1 MKVISFIGSLC
12 LCLSLGA
19 KQLDLKMVS
28 EDSNWIMHL
37 DFESMRSSEIG
48 TFMED
53 SLEKIPEMEKKMK
66 DVQDK
71 FGIDLR
77 SLSNLTVFGNG
88 ERHKG
93 IGILEGGVDPV
104 VVSKVTRE
112 REYIEETKAGK
123 KTIFSTNKGKR
134 PMAFSVLKKG
144 KIIFG
149 PDSDYVSEGILLA
162 NRKADGSK
170 GHSLLV
176 ELTNSIS
183 DPGFLLFAD
192 VEQIT
197 GYTDLN
203 SKMSFM
209 ADKVDSCGLIIGDH
223 ESSVKMV
230 AFIKAESEEAAINME
245 NMIKG
250 GLAMMDM
257 KVAKDE
263 RMAEIFEGSTVL
275 RDKSLIKVDVNLSI
289 IAIIDLIKK
298 EMKKKV

>member
-1 MKVISFIGSLC
+1 MKIFNLILSLC
-12 LCLSLGA
+12 FCLSLGA

-53 SLEKIPEMEKKMK
+53 SLEKIPEMDKKMK

-134 PMAFSVLKKG
+134 PIAFSVLKKG

-162 NRKADGSK
+162 NRKGDGSK
-170 GHSLLV
+170 GHSLLLK
-176 ELTNSIS
+176 LTNSIS

-209 ADKVDSCGLIIGDH
+209 ADKVDSCGLVIGDH
-223 ESSVKMV
+223 EGSVKMV
-230 AFIKAESEEAAINME
+230 VFIKADSEEAAINME

-263 RMAEIFEGSTVL
+263 RMAKVFEGSTVL
-275 RDKSLIKVDVNLSI
+275 RDKSLIKADVNLSI
-289 IAIIDLIKK
+289 LAIIDLIKK

>member
-1 MKVISFIGSLC
+1 MKIFNLILSLC
-12 LCLSLGA
+12 FCLSLGA

-53 SLEKIPEMEKKMK
+53 SLEKIPEMDKKMK

-134 PMAFSVLKKG
+134 PIAFSVLKKG

-162 NRKADGSK
+162 NRKGDGSK
-170 GHSLLV
+170 GHSLL
-176 ELTNSIS
+176 LKLSNSIS

-209 ADKVDSCGLIIGDH
+209 ADKVDSCGLVLGDH
-223 ESSVKMV
+223 EGSVKMV
-230 AFIKAESEEAAINME
+230 AFIKADSEEAAINME

-263 RMAEIFEGSTVL
+263 RMAEVFEGSTVL

-289 IAIIDLIKK
+289 LAIIDLIKK

>member
-1 MKVISFIGSLC
+1 M
-12 LCLSLGA
+12 
-19 KQLDLKMVS
+19 
-28 EDSNWIMHL
+28 
-37 DFESMRSSEIG
+37 
-48 TFMED
+48 
-53 SLEKIPEMEKKMK
+53 
-66 DVQDK
+66 
-71 FGIDLR
+71 
-77 SLSNLTVFGNG
+77 
-88 ERHKG
+88 
-93 IGILEGGVDPV
+93 
-104 VVSKVTRE
+104 
-112 REYIEETKAGK
+112 
-123 KTIFSTNKGKR
+123 
-134 PMAFSVLKKG
+134 
-144 KIIFG
+144 
-149 PDSDYVSEGILLA
+149 
-162 NRKADGSK
+162 
-170 GHSLLV
+170 
-176 ELTNSIS
+176 TNSIS

-209 ADKVDSCGLIIGDH
+209 ADKVDLCGLVIGDH

>member
-1 MKVISFIGSLC
+1 MKIFNLILSLC
-12 LCLSLGA
+12 FCLSLGA

-48 TFMED
+48 TFVED
-53 SLEKIPEMEKKMK
+53 SLEKIPEMDKKMK

-134 PMAFSVLKKG
+134 PVAFSVLKKG

-162 NRKADGSK
+162 NRKGDGSK
-170 GHSLLV
+170 GHSLLL
-176 ELTNSIS
+176 ELSNSIS

-192 VEQIT
+192 IEQIT
-197 GYTDLN
+197 GYNDLN
-203 SKMSFM
+203 SKMSFI
-209 ADKVDSCGLIIGDH
+209 ADKVDSCGLVIGDH
-223 ESSVKMV
+223 EGSVKLV
-230 AFIKAESEEAAINME
+230 AFIKADSEEAAINME

-263 RMAEIFEGSTVL
+263 RMAEVFEGSTVL
-275 RDKSLIKVDVNLSI
+275 RAK
-289 IAIIDLIKK
+289 A
-298 EMKKKV
+298 

>member
-1 MKVISFIGSLC
+1 MKIFNLILSLC
-12 LCLSLGA
+12 FCLSLEA

-28 EDSNWIMHL
+28 EGSNWIMHL

-53 SLEKIPEMEKKMK
+53 SLEKIPEMDKKMK

-134 PMAFSVLKKG
+134 PIAFSVLKKG

-162 NRKADGSK
+162 NRKGDGSK
-170 GHSLLV
+170 GHSLL
-176 ELTNSIS
+176 LKLSNSIS

-209 ADKVDSCGLIIGDH
+209 ADKVDSCGLVIGDH
-223 ESSVKMV
+223 EGSVKMV
-230 AFIKAESEEAAINME
+230 AFIKADSEEAAINME

-263 RMAEIFEGSTVL
+263 RMAEVFEGSTVL

-289 IAIIDLIKK
+289 LAIIDLIKK

>member
-1 MKVISFIGSLC
+1 MKIFNLILSLC
-12 LCLSLGA
+12 FCLSLGA

-53 SLEKIPEMEKKMK
+53 SLEKIPEMDKKMK

-134 PMAFSVLKKG
+134 PIAFSVLKKG

-162 NRKADGSK
+162 NRKAEGSK
-170 GHSLLV
+170 GHSLL
-176 ELTNSIS
+176 LKLSNSIS

-209 ADKVDSCGLIIGDH
+209 ADKVDSCGLVIGDH
-223 ESSVKMV
+223 EGSVKMV
-230 AFIKAESEEAAINME
+230 AFIKADSEEAAINME

-263 RMAEIFEGSTVL
+263 RMAEVFEGSTVL

-289 IAIIDLIKK
+289 LAIIDLIKK

>member
-1 MKVISFIGSLC
+1 
-12 LCLSLGA
+12 
-19 KQLDLKMVS
+19 MVS

-53 SLEKIPEMEKKMK
+53 SLEKIPEMDKKMK

-162 NRKADGSK
+162 NRKADGFK
-170 GHSLLV
+170 GHSLL
-176 ELTNSIS
+176 LKLSNSIS

-192 VEQIT
+192 VEQLNV
-197 GYTDLN
+197 YTDLN

-209 ADKVDSCGLIIGDH
+209 ADKVDSCGLVIGDH
-223 ESSVKMV
+223 EGSVKMI
-230 AFIKAESEEAAINME
+230 AFIKADSEEAAINME

-263 RMAEIFEGSTVL
+263 RMAEVFEGSTVL

>member
-149 PDSDYVSEGILLA
+149 PDSDYV
-162 NRKADGSK
+162 
-170 GHSLLV
+170 
-176 ELTNSIS
+176 
-183 DPGFLLFAD
+183 
-192 VEQIT
+192 
-197 GYTDLN
+197 
-203 SKMSFM
+203 
-209 ADKVDSCGLIIGDH
+209 
-223 ESSVKMV
+223 
-230 AFIKAESEEAAINME
+230 
-245 NMIKG
+245 
-250 GLAMMDM
+250 
-257 KVAKDE
+257 
-263 RMAEIFEGSTVL
+263 
-275 RDKSLIKVDVNLSI
+275 
-289 IAIIDLIKK
+289 
-298 EMKKKV
+298 

>member
-1 MKVISFIGSLC
+1 MKIFNLILSLC
-12 LCLSLGA
+12 FCLSLGA

-53 SLEKIPEMEKKMK
+53 SLEKIPEMDKKMK

-134 PMAFSVLKKG
+134 PIAFSVLKKG

-162 NRKADGSK
+162 NRKGDGSK
-170 GHSLLV
+170 GHSLL
-176 ELTNSIS
+176 LKLSNSIS

-209 ADKVDSCGLIIGDH
+209 ADKVDSCGLVIGDH
-223 ESSVKMV
+223 EGSVKMV
-230 AFIKAESEEAAINME
+230 AFIKADSEEAAINME

-263 RMAEIFEGSTVL
+263 RMAEVFEGSTVL

-289 IAIIDLIKK
+289 LAIIDLIKK

>member
-1 MKVISFIGSLC
+1 MKIFNLILSLC
-12 LCLSLGA
+12 FCLSLEA

-162 NRKADGSK
+162 NRKSEGSK
-170 GHSLLV
+170 GHSLLL
-176 ELTNSIS
+176 ELSNSIS
-183 DPGFLLFAD
+183 DPGLLLFAD

-209 ADKVDSCGLIIGDH
+209 ADKVDSCGLVLGDH
-223 ESSVKMV
+223 EGSVKMV
-230 AFIKAESEEAAINME
+230 AFIKADSEEAAINME

-263 RMAEIFEGSTVL
+263 RMAEVFEGSTVL

-289 IAIIDLIKK
+289 LAIIDLIKK

>member
-1 MKVISFIGSLC
+1 
-12 LCLSLGA
+12 
-19 KQLDLKMVS
+19 
-28 EDSNWIMHL
+28 
-37 DFESMRSSEIG
+37 
-48 TFMED
+48 
-53 SLEKIPEMEKKMK
+53 MK

-134 PMAFSVLKKG
+134 PIAFSVLKKG

-162 NRKADGSK
+162 NRKGDGSK
-170 GHSLLV
+170 GHSLLL
-176 ELTNSIS
+176 ELSNSIS

-209 ADKVDSCGLIIGDH
+209 ADKVDSCGLVIGDH
-223 ESSVKMV
+223 EGSVKMV
-230 AFIKAESEEAAINME
+230 AFIKADSEEAAINME

-263 RMAEIFEGSTVL
+263 RMAEVFEGSTVL
-275 RDKSLIKVDVNLSI
+275 RDKSIIKVDVNLSI
-289 IAIIDLIKK
+289 LAIIDLIKK